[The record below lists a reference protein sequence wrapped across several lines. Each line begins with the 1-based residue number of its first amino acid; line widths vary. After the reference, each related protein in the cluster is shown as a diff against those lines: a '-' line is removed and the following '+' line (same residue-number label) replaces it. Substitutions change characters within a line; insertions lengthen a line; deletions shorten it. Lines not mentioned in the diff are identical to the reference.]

1 LDTTDPPYALV
12 SILKQFG
19 ADNAG
24 PMGLLESI
32 NGPLQDLWLT
42 SSCLYTA
49 LQNTLY
55 ECSLQCLSQAP
66 KHHLDPS
73 QQQGKGYIK
82 SPSSIPRSTLQG
94 FKICKKSTRSYSC
107 LGLPPKSLATQDWP
121 SHLPIDP
128 CRNPRCAA
136 RASGV
141 ERRHLTSSCLY
152 TALQNTLYECSLQC
166 LSHAVPPSILLRA
179 TEVIE

>member
-1 LDTTDPPYALV
+1 MWWLGDLDTTDPPYALV
-12 SILKQFG
+12 SILKRFG

-66 KHHLDPS
+66 KHHLDPG

-82 SPSSIPRSTLQG
+82 SPSSIPGSTLQG

-107 LGLPPKSLATQDWP
+107 LGLPPHLVTWDTLSRDFKYYVLAQ
-121 SHLPIDP
+121 
-128 CRNPRCAA
+128 
-136 RASGV
+136 
-141 ERRHLTSSCLY
+141 
-152 TALQNTLYECSLQC
+152 
-166 LSHAVPPSILLRA
+166 
-179 TEVIE
+179 

>member
-1 LDTTDPPYALV
+1 MWWLGDLDTTDPPYALV

-55 ECSLQCLSQAP
+55 ECSLQCLQNTLYECSLQCLSQAP
-66 KHHLDPS
+66 KHHLDPG

-82 SPSSIPRSTLQG
+82 SPSSIPGSTLQG
-94 FKICKKSTRSYSC
+94 FKICKKS
-107 LGLPPKSLATQDWP
+107 
-121 SHLPIDP
+121 I
-128 CRNPRCAA
+128 
-136 RASGV
+136 
-141 ERRHLTSSCLY
+141 
-152 TALQNTLYECSLQC
+152 
-166 LSHAVPPSILLRA
+166 I
-179 TEVIE
+179 

>member
-1 LDTTDPPYALV
+1 MWWLGDLDTTDPPYALV
-12 SILKQFG
+12 SILKRFG

-66 KHHLDPS
+66 KHHLDPG

-82 SPSSIPRSTLQG
+82 SPSSIPGSTLQG

-107 LGLPPKSLATQDWP
+107 LGLPPKSLAAQDWP

-128 CRNPRCAA
+128 YRNPRCAA
-136 RASGV
+136 ICQKGTRASAPGP
-141 ERRHLTSSCLY
+141 
-152 TALQNTLYECSLQC
+152 NTLRHC
-166 LSHAVPPSILLRA
+166 LAVGFVPWLGSA
-179 TEVIE
+179 FGMTCKSAS

>member
-1 LDTTDPPYALV
+1 MWWLGDLDTTDPPYALV

-66 KHHLDPS
+66 KHHLDPG

-82 SPSSIPRSTLQG
+82 SDCHQISGYTRLAEPSANR
-94 FKICKKSTRSYSC
+94 
-107 LGLPPKSLATQDWP
+107 
-121 SHLPIDP
+121 
-128 CRNPRCAA
+128 
-136 RASGV
+136 
-141 ERRHLTSSCLY
+141 
-152 TALQNTLYECSLQC
+152 SLQKSSLC
-166 LSHAVPPSILLRA
+166 GQG
-179 TEVIE
+179 